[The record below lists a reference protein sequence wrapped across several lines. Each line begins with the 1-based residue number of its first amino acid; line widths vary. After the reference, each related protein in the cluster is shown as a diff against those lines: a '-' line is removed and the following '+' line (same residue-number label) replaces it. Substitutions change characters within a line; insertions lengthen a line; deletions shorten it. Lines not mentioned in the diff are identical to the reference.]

1 MQLHPQR
8 SCSPYDRAMNLHSP
22 GAGTVIDIAGDALI
36 ALPDRALFWPRTRSL
51 IVADLHLGKGAAF
64 RRSGVPVPSGATAT
78 DLARLD
84 ALLAGHAPER
94 LLVLGDLFHTRL
106 SQDEPAMA
114 AIDAFRARHA
124 SLQITAIRGNHDRQV
139 ERLPAAWR
147 IDWIAGCLHQS
158 PFVFAHEPAPDPR
171 GVVLSGHL
179 HPVLLL
185 KSRRDSARLPVFW
198 FRHAERI
205 GVLPSFGS
213 FTGGYPVQPA
223 AADAVIAVTPDG
235 LVPIQSGKLFETPAP
250 CMS

>member
-1 MQLHPQR
+1 MSLTP
-8 SCSPYDRAMNLHSP
+8 PP
-22 GAGTVIDIAGDALI
+22 AGTRPAFAGHALLP
-36 ALPDRALFWPRTRSL
+36 LPDRALLWSAARTL
-51 IVADLHLGKGAAF
+51 IVADVHLGKGAAF
-64 RRSGVPVPSGATAT
+64 RRAGVPVPSGATSD

-84 ALLAGHAPER
+84 ALIAAHRPDR

-124 SLQITAIRGNHDRQV
+124 ALHWLAIRGNHDRQV
-139 ERLPAAWR
+139 ERLPADWR
-147 IDWIAGCLHQS
+147 IDWVSGALHQP
-158 PFVFAHEPAPDPR
+158 PFVFAHEPQADPR
-171 GVVLSGHL
+171 GLVLAGHL

-185 KSRRDSARLPVFW
+185 KSRRDAARLPVFW
-198 FRHAERI
+198 FRHAQRI

-213 FTGGYPVQPA
+213 FTGGYPVQPE

-235 LVPIQSGKLFETPAP
+235 LVPIQSGKPFEPSVP